1 MDRPCQFSEGARLD
15 RILPIFKASYR
26 TLRNAGLSREELSGK
41 LLGSPRTSSKYFGST
56 TLSYS
61 RNVSFTGSS
70 VPASD
75 IRTGRVRSP
84 SESMLFGQC
93 NETHLQQCADAQV
106 DRQSCLY
113 MGRRKAC
120 KTCFPREI
128 GRAEQIPKKGEVSAI
143 HADLVGLLK
152 GKPLAIVF
160 VRSSLLSG
168 LLCLPPLRP
177 ASFLRSANT
186 GNCGGGHLA
195 TFPGNNRNDLLAL
208 GFGPPGTLG
217 CSDPSATSGGD
228 CPSASAAC

>member
-93 NETHLQQCADAQV
+93 NETHLQQCAYAQV

-143 HADLVGLLK
+143 HADLVGLLN
-152 GKPLAIVF
+152 GKPLARDRIRAV
-160 VRSSLLSG
+160 VVAKRTSE
-168 LLCLPPLRP
+168 
-177 ASFLRSANT
+177 
-186 GNCGGGHLA
+186 
-195 TFPGNNRNDLLAL
+195 
-208 GFGPPGTLG
+208 
-217 CSDPSATSGGD
+217 PSATS
-228 CPSASAAC
+228 PSELSAQREFEQLRRRTSCDVSWKQSKRPSGL